1 MKMKTSEEII
11 KEIERRITEM
21 RLGIEFTP
29 THLVEMRVIGDSV
42 LSSLLEF
49 IKEFPT
55 EGGK

>member
-1 MKMKTSEEII
+1 MKTSEEII